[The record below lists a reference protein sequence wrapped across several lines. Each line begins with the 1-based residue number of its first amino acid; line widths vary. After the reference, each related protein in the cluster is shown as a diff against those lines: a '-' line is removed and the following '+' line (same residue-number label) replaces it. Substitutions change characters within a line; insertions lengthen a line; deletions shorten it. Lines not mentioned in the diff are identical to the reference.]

1 MKILTAISYVNLKH
15 FSEMCGDDVE
25 TMHEI
30 KIEIC
35 KEIPIETEKL
45 NRASSQKDWEEV
57 FQIAHK
63 LKMTFSFLCNTE
75 LDTLIK
81 LTEFSARHKID
92 VHEIP
97 ALVKQILQLSE
108 LVLHEFAN

>member
-1 MKILTAISYVNLKH
+1 MKTLTAVPFINIKH
-15 FSEMCGDDVE
+15 FSEMCGEDAE
-25 TMHEI
+25 TMFEI
-30 KIEIC
+30 KAEIC

-45 NRASSQKDWEEV
+45 KLASSQKDWEEV

-63 LKMTFSFLCNTE
+63 LKMTFSFLGNTE
-75 LDTLIK
+75 LDKLIK

-97 ALVKQILQLSE
+97 SLINQIMQIVQSVMPE
-108 LVLHEFAN
+108 LKN

>member
-1 MKILTAISYVNLKH
+1 MKTLTAIPYVNLKH
-15 FSEMCGDDVE
+15 FSEMCGDDAE

-35 KEIPIETEKL
+35 KEIPIESEKL

-63 LKMTFSFLCNTE
+63 LKMTFSFVGNTE
-75 LDTLIK
+75 LDTLVK

-97 ALVKQILQLSE
+97 DLVKQILQQCKPILLELSR
-108 LVLHEFAN
+108 